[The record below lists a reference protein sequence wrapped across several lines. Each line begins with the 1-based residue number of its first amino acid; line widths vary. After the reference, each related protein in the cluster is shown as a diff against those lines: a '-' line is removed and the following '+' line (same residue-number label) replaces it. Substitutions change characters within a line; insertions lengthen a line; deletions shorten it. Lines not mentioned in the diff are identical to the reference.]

1 MENNQMKESRFWRL
15 SKTSSFCISRMI
27 VVLLI
32 VAIQSLLPVG
42 VYAQSKKINISGTIT
57 ERNGEPIIAATI
69 AQKGTTNGTIT
80 DIEGNYTLLNVPED
94 ATLVITYLGMKTAE
108 IPVKG
113 RSVINSVLEEES
125 ILVDEVVVVG
135 YGTQKKVNLTGA
147 VAAITFDDKMSSRSL
162 STPSL
167 ALQGK
172 IAGLAVAQNTGVVGK
187 SDVEVLVRGMGSTN
201 GSGPLV
207 VVDGMPD
214 VDMNRLNMDDI
225 ASISVLKDAA
235 SSAVYGSRAAN
246 GVILITT
253 KSGATQSKAQ
263 ISGSA
268 SYTIGKP
275 THAWEIMADYPRS
288 LTLHQR
294 DEAVNKLPSN
304 FRFKNGT
311 IDQWM
316 AMGFIDPLRFPNT
329 DWYDIILRDAEI
341 QKYNISASGGGK
353 ESNYY
358 ISLGIL
364 DEKGLLIN
372 NDHTRYNAR
381 INYNANIKPNLSI
394 GARFSGSWSEMD
406 YAYGANLDGSINAN
420 EMRYAIS
427 GITPYDPITGYYG
440 GVMAYGED
448 PQAFNPYSAYTT
460 QITTQRR
467 QEADVSGF
475 LRWEVIKGL
484 AAKIEYSL
492 NYGNQFRY
500 QADIPN
506 HSYNFQTNELGSRVY
521 VQQNAG
527 IENYTTV
534 NYKTQLTGQLDYNFN
549 INSAHDFKAMLAYS
563 EEYWHSR
570 NQSGMSPDRY
580 HWSLTEIDGTLG
592 GDTRWVK
599 GSSSAK
605 ALVSYIGR
613 INYIAFQRYLFEF
626 NLRADGAS
634 QFLDGSRYSY
644 FPSGSVGWIL
654 TEEPFL
660 NPLVSS
666 WMSLGKLR
674 ASYGSLGANAG
685 VGNYEQHDVLN
696 NLNYIL
702 DGKLVKGFVNRKMVN
717 RDLSWERTS
726 VFNLGLDLGFFKN
739 KLSIELD
746 YYDRLT
752 TDLIRSSD
760 FSIHLSGAYNTPK
773 INIGKIRNRG
783 IEGNFTWRDKIGKD
797 LKYTLNM
804 NASFNAT
811 TLEEWNE
818 YLGRGMSS
826 VDSRGVA
833 ANIFINMPYDYVYGY
848 EAIGIAQTWED
859 VYKATPQGAQ
869 PGDLLYKDLN
879 GDGIISEEDRRGY
892 SNIQR
897 DRPTTNFALN
907 ASFEWK
913 GFDLAFMLQG
923 AAGRKTY
930 WLVANNNADLMESRQ
945 AMTFDHWNKPW
956 SLENRNGEWTRL
968 GGYNNRRESS
978 FYLDNLAYIRLKN
991 LQVGYS
997 IPSQILKKVG
1007 LTSARAFFSADNL
1020 ATITDFRGLD
1030 PEKRNINDGY
1040 PLMKTFTFGLS
1051 LGL

>member
-1 MENNQMKESRFWRL
+1 MKEGRLWTL
-15 SKTSSFCISRMI
+15 SKNGTFFTSRMMAI
-27 VVLLI
+27 LLLVV
-32 VAIQSLLPVG
+32 VQALLPFG
-42 VYAQSKKINISGTIT
+42 AFSQSNTVNVTGLIT
-57 ERNGEPIIAATI
+57 DQFGDPVIAATI
-69 AQKGTTNGTIT
+69 AQKGTTNGAFS
-80 DIEGNYTLLNVPED
+80 DLEGKYVLNNVPEN
-94 ATLVITYLGMKTAE
+94 ATLVFTYLGMKTVE
-108 IPVKG
+108 VQVKG
-113 RSVINSVLEEES
+113 KIVINVLLEEES
-125 ILVDEVVVVG
+125 VLVDEVVVVG

-147 VAAITFDDKMSSRSL
+147 VAAITFDEKMSSRSL
-162 STPSL
+162 SSPSL

-172 IAGLAVAQNTGVVGK
+172 IAGLAVAQNTGMVGK

-201 GSGPLV
+201 SHGPLI

-225 ASISVLKDAA
+225 ASVSVLKDAA

-253 KSGATQSKAQ
+253 KSGSTQSKPK

-268 SYTIGKP
+268 SYTVGKP
-275 THAWEIMADYPRS
+275 THAWEIMAYYPRS

-294 DEAVNKLPSN
+294 DQAVNTLPN
-304 FRFKNGT
+304 NYRFKNGT
-311 IDQWM
+311 VDQWM
-316 AMGFIDPLRFPNT
+316 AMGFIDPLRYPNT
-329 DWYDIILRDAEI
+329 DWYDVILRDAEI
-341 QKYNISASGGGK
+341 QKYNVSASGGGK

-358 ISLGIL
+358 VSLGVL

-372 NDHTRYNAR
+372 NDNTRYNAR
-381 INYNANIKPNLSI
+381 MNYNANIRPNLSI
-394 GARFSGSWSEMD
+394 GARFSGSWSEMQ
-406 YAYGANLDGSINAN
+406 YANGANLDGSINAN
-420 EMRYAIS
+420 EMRYAIA
-427 GITPYDPITGYYG
+427 GMTPYDPVTGYYG

-460 QITTQRR
+460 QLSTQRQ

-475 LRWEVIKGL
+475 LRWEIIKGL
-484 AAKIEYSL
+484 AARVEYSL
-492 NYGNQFRY
+492 NYANQFRY

-506 HSYNFQTNELGSRVY
+506 HSYNFQTDALGSRVY
-521 VQQNAG
+521 VQDNAG
-527 IENYTTV
+527 VENYTTTS
-534 NYKTQLTGQLDYNFN
+534 YKTQMTGQLDYNFN
-549 INSAHDFKAMLAYS
+549 INEVHDFKVMLAYS

-570 NQSGMSPDRY
+570 NLSGMSPDRY
-580 HWSLTEIDGTLG
+580 HWSLTDIDGTLG

-605 ALVSYIGR
+605 ALRSYIGR
-613 INYIAFQRYLFEF
+613 ANYMAFQRYLFEF

-634 QFLDGSRYSY
+634 QFLDGHRYSY

-660 NPLVSS
+660 APLVSS
-666 WMSLGKLR
+666 WMSLGKFR
-674 ASYGSLGANAG
+674 VSYGSLGSNAG
-685 VGNYEQHDVLN
+685 ITNYFQHELLT

-702 DGKLVKGFVNRKMVN
+702 DGKLVKGFVNKKMVN
-717 RDLSWERTS
+717 KDLSWERTY
-726 VFNLGLDLGFFKN
+726 VFNLGLDLGFMKN
-739 KLSIELD
+739 KLSAEID

-752 TDLIRSSD
+752 TDLIRDSD

-773 INIGKIRNRG
+773 RNIGKIRNRG
-783 IEGNFTWRDKIGKD
+783 IEGNFTWRDKVGKD
-797 LKYTLNM
+797 FKYTINM

-811 TLEEWNE
+811 VLEEWSQ
-818 YLGRGMSS
+818 YLGRGMTST
-826 VDSRGVA
+826 DSRGVA
-833 ANIFINMPYDYVYGY
+833 ANLFINMPYDYVYGY

-879 GDGIISEEDRRGY
+879 GDGKITEDDRRGY

-907 ASFEWK
+907 TSFEWK
-913 GFDLAFMLQG
+913 GFDLAIMLQG

-930 WLVANNNADLMESRQ
+930 WLVANNNADLMDSRQ
-945 AMTFDHWNKPW
+945 AMTYDHWNKPW
-956 SLENRNGEWTRL
+956 SLENRDSEWTRL
-968 GGYNNRRESS
+968 GGYNNRKESS
-978 FYLDNLAYIRLKN
+978 FYLDNLAYVRLKN

-997 IPSQILKKVG
+997 VPQQVLKKIG
-1007 LTSARAFFSADNL
+1007 LTNVRAFFSADNL

-1040 PLMKTFTFGLS
+1040 PLMKTFTFGLT